1 MRLRDQPW
9 WPSGWA
15 ALGGSSPTHGELSRD
30 GTFVTPRLSSMGL
43 SLAVD
48 YNATQCTAIVTY
60 TVVREAGRPTEFLR
74 LLCGLLENYRGKPFH
89 EVENIDI
96 DTI

>member
-60 TVVREAGRPTEFLR
+60 TVVRKQVVKLIFSVHSATFL
-74 LLCGLLENYRGKPFH
+74 KTI
-89 EVENIDI
+89 VENLF
-96 DTI
+96 TKSKT